1 MFTFVVPKKYTM
13 KKVFY
18 AIALSAVIT
27 LPACAQI
34 DFKSIGKQ
42 VNKTLNGGSAP
53 LSQDDIVKGLKEALT
68 VGSNNS
74 SGKASAVDG
83 FLKNT
88 AIKIPFPPQAASM
101 EEKLRAIGFNK
112 QVDEFVTTLNRAAEK
127 AAKDAAPIFVN
138 AVTGMTISDGMN
150 ILKGNNDAATLF
162 LKNATQN
169 ELKQKFLPVVKN
181 ALEQVEVTR
190 YWNPLMSKYN
200 QIPFVQKQNPDLN
213 DYVTNKAL
221 DGLFYLVAQEE
232 LKIRQDPAA
241 RISDILKKVFAK

>member
-1 MFTFVVPKKYTM
+1 M
-13 KKVFY
+13 
-18 AIALSAVIT
+18 
-27 LPACAQI
+27 PACAHI
-34 DFKSIGKQ
+34 AFKSIGKQ
-42 VNKTLNGGSAP
+42 VNKTLNGGSVP

>member
-42 VNKTLNGGSAP
+42 VNKTLNGGIAP

-138 AVTGMTISDGMN
+138 AVTGMTISNGMN

>member
-1 MFTFVVPKKYTM
+1 M

-162 LKNATQN
+162 L
-169 ELKQKFLPVVKN
+169 
-181 ALEQVEVTR
+181 
-190 YWNPLMSKYN
+190 
-200 QIPFVQKQNPDLN
+200 
-213 DYVTNKAL
+213 
-221 DGLFYLVAQEE
+221 
-232 LKIRQDPAA
+232 
-241 RISDILKKVFAK
+241 

>member
-13 KKVFY
+13 KKFFY

-42 VNKTLNGGSAP
+42 VNKTLNGGSVP

-138 AVTGMTISDGMN
+138 AVTGMTISNGMN

>member
-1 MFTFVVPKKYTM
+1 M